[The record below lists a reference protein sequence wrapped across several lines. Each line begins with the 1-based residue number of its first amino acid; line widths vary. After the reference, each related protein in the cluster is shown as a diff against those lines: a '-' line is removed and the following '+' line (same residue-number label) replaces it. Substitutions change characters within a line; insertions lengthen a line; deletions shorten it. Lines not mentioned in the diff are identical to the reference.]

1 MSSTKQNQS
10 RGEVAEFSPGATI
23 EAGFNFDHDDDFFIP
38 NKDPAYVY
46 RHVAKHNVEKRKDFD
61 GYEICDDKK
70 SHLPGMVVMRC
81 RKETHDRRKAK
92 QRKRAAVNTGMDPSR
107 IEGGFA
113 HPEHGTTTERGQR

>member
-1 MSSTKQNQS
+1 MSSTKQPQS

-46 RHVAKHNVEKRKDFD
+46 RHVSKGNVERRQDFE

-70 SHLPGMVVMRC
+70 SHLPGMIVMRC
-81 RKETHDRRKAK
+81 RKENHEARKRK
-92 QRKRAAVNTGMDPSR
+92 QQKRAAINTGMDPGS
-107 IEGGFA
+107 IQGGYA
-113 HPEHGTTTERGQR
+113 LPDHGSKVERGQR